1 MSISQQADIIIIKI
15 VKRHPQGD
23 AVIFHLEG
31 RFIFV
36 QFLFCFLF
44 LLFVLPNTAGLH
56 ALFYLKCYMKMGG
69 KGGEEAGNRL
79 CGDI

>member
-1 MSISQQADIIIIKI
+1 M
-15 VKRHPQGD
+15 
-23 AVIFHLEG
+23 IFHLEADSYL
-31 RFIFV
+31 FS
-36 QFLFCFLF
+36 FCFVF